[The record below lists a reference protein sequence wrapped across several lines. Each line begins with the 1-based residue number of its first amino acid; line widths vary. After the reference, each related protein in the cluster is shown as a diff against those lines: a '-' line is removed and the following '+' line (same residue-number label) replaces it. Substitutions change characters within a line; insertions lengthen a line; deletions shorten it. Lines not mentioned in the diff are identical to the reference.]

1 MIAILVILAFVAAWN
16 IAPMLMLC
24 TLPIPWRHKL
34 RGCKSL
40 PMPHCAAFWC
50 CRPIYSPRRRAICAA
65 ADWVGRRIAAALG
78 TLVGQR
84 RQYQRRSSSPRHNLQ
99 TRQRPAQ
106 RATTRRATTR
116 AASMPAGCGWACA
129 TGPVRS
135 PQCLAASSR
144 PPKCRTRTPGATK
157 PSARPKKAGAC
168 AATGLCTSSTSSA
181 RSACCACVSITATSS
196 TTPASGGRPGNGG
209 QHQL

>member
-34 RGCKSL
+34 RGCKSF
-40 PMPHCAAFWC
+40 AN
-50 CRPIYSPRRRAICAA
+50 
-65 ADWVGRRIAAALG
+65 AALRG
-78 TLVGQR
+78 LLVLPPDLLAPVVVPFALRQIGWGAESLATLGALVGQR
-84 RQYQRRSSSPRHNLQ
+84 RQYQRRSSSPRH
-99 TRQRPAQ
+99 TCRHARG
-106 RATTRRATTR
+106 R
-116 AASMPAGCGWACA
+116 AALLLRAGPPPAPSAPDGSGWACA

-144 PPKCRTRTPGATK
+144 PLKFRTRTPGATK
-157 PSARPKKAGAC
+157 PSAKAKEGWCVPQRASVPALHHPQDRPAVPAC
-168 AATGLCTSSTSSA
+168 ALRPQAQPRPHLG
-181 RSACCACVSITATSS
+181 
-196 TTPASGGRPGNGG
+196 PPGNGG